1 MSGLRFPIL
10 CLCAL
15 VAVLVPQEPVTAQ
28 AASGDV
34 APVQPEEPAHQRP
47 KRSRSKRPS
56 VPSWDEIMFGR
67 RDKSE

>member
-1 MSGLRFPIL
+1 SHIEVEEIT
-10 CLCAL
+10 A
-15 VAVLVPQEPVTAQ
+15 PQEPVTAQ